1 MPYWNGGMFYV
12 PSNMAL
18 FKLKYFVY
26 IFVIELILDLVA
38 INISRIFFINLYLT
52 DLKII
57 YVW

>member
-1 MPYWNGGMFYV
+1 MFYV